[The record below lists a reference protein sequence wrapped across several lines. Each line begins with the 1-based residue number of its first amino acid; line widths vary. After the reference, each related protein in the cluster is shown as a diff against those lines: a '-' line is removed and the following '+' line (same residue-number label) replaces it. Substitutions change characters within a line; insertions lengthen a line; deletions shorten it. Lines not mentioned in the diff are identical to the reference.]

1 MIVTAGRLHE
11 VRGLPSCCAEVVS
24 PDYDRYDERDYRRR
38 DYDAADRTDPRSRDR
53 FDPRD
58 DRYYD
63 SRARYDSRERYVP
76 RSERSGD
83 PYRERDRDYERYG
96 PPLPPRDPRF
106 DQYYAAPAP
115 SVLKPR
121 AVALNHLSSFLW
133 TSTCCPKT

>member
-1 MIVTAGRLHE
+1 M
-11 VRGLPSCCAEVVS
+11 S

-38 DYDAADRTDPRSRDR
+38 DYDAADPRSRDR

-63 SRARYDSRERYVP
+63 SRRYDSRERYAP
-76 RSERSGD
+76 RSGRSGD

-96 PPLPPRDPRF
+96 PPQPPRDPRF
-106 DQYYAAPAP
+106 DQYYSAPAP

-121 AVALNHLSSFLW
+121 AVTLNRLCSLLW
-133 TSTCCPKT
+133 TSTCCLKT